1 MRRAEGGAEFPPPG
15 CHGRARAGRRP
26 PRLANPHGR
35 DLVYAL
41 TSLAGNAETN
51 PRASLIVGILCVA
64 AIFGLVAWISMR
76 GRGE

>member
-1 MRRAEGGAEFPPPG
+1 
-15 CHGRARAGRRP
+15 
-26 PRLANPHGR
+26 
-35 DLVYAL
+35 VYAL